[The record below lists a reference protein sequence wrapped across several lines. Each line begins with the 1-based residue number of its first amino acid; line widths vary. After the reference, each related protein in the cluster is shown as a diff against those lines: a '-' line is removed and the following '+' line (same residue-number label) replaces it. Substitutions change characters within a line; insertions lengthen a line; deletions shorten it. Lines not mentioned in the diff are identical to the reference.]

1 MTLKPEKQKPFLIAC
16 DLDGTL
22 LNRYAEELTPETIE
36 RIKEII
42 NQGHIFC
49 IVTGRPIRGAI
60 NIYNQLG
67 LNTLMANYMKAIFQ
81 T

>member
-1 MTLKPEKQKPFLIAC
+1 MKKQKPFLIAC

-22 LNRYAEELTPETIE
+22 LNSAGELTPETIE

-49 IVTGRPIRGAI
+49 IVTGRPIRGTVTFII
-60 NIYNQLG
+60 NLV
-67 LNTLMANYMKAIFQ
+67 
-81 T
+81 